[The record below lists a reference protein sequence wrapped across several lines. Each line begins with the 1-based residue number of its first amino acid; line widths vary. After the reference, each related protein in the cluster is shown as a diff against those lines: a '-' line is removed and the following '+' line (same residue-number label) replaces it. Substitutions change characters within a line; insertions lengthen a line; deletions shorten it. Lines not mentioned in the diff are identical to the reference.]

1 MYLGQ
6 ILPLGERVSISL
18 ELQKQM
24 SLQHEKN
31 VIVEIACFSAAGTR
45 DVNNK
50 ITVFYVFSISMG
62 REGAV

>member
-1 MYLGQ
+1 
-6 ILPLGERVSISL
+6 
-18 ELQKQM
+18 M